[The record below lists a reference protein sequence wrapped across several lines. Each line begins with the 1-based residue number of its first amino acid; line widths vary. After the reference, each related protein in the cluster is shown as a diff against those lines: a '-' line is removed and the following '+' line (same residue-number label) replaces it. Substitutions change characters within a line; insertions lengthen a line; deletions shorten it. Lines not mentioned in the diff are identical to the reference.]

1 MSEFL
6 NTLKTLIGLGGGDEM
21 DGLELADVL
30 EKYSVFKSQ
39 VRILFLIL
47 LGLVIVL
54 LIIIIAQ
61 AVSLRHADNPI
72 FDDFDYDGEEEE
84 EEEEEEEPKKAR
96 KQKKE
101 KKKKEDVDDS
111 RKDEEEDDEDDDI
124 TFINLD
130 D

>member
-39 VRILFLIL
+39 VRILFLVL

-84 EEEEEEEPKKAR
+84 EEEEPKKAR

-111 RKDEEEDDEDDDI
+111 REDEEEDDEDDDI